1 MNKTKLKSYI
11 EVTTNIAVLLV
22 AVVLLG
28 NFAWVRLSKQPMP
41 RAEGG
46 LRKGDEFSLLPGVDY
61 SKSPKTLLIAL
72 STKCDHC
79 TETIPFWKRV
89 FETNIENKNG
99 TRFVAVFPETA
110 VEVGRYLHEQQL
122 GLNTIPGINYK
133 AINLPGTPS
142 AVLLDNEGKIVN
154 FWIGK
159 PSKDAE
165 QEILD
170 AVTRSS

>member
-1 MNKTKLKSYI
+1 MRVLKAFLTTKLLRHAIFILVLSVSFSSLSI
-11 EVTTNIAVLLV
+11 RRAHAGLVIASINI
-22 AVVLLG
+22 
-28 NFAWVRLSKQPMP
+28 S
-41 RAEGG
+41 
-46 LRKGDEFSLLPGVDY
+46 
-61 SKSPKTLLIAL
+61 KTLIIAL
-72 STKCDHC
+72 SSKCDHC
-79 TETIPFWKRV
+79 TETVPFWKRV
-89 FETNIENKNG
+89 IETNIENKNA
-99 TRFVAVFPETA
+99 TRIVAVFPETA